1 MSTSRAPIG
10 IIGGTGLGRLPELA
24 QAQRI
29 DCSTPYGVPSSAIAL
44 GELEG
49 HPVAFLARHG
59 VPHRI
64 APHRVNYRANI
75 DALRQL
81 GVREIIALNAVG
93 GIADWAAPGVLAAT
107 DQLID
112 YTHGRLSSFSDLEGV
127 AVVHSD
133 FSDPYTESLRRALLQ
148 AGADLGLAVHDGGVM
163 AVTQGPRL
171 ETRAEIEKL
180 RRDGADLVGMTASPE
195 APLAREAG
203 IDYAG
208 LAVVANWAAGRGPE
222 AVITM
227 EEIEHTLEEAMQRA
241 QRVLRRVLGSRP
253 A

>member
-1 MSTSRAPIG
+1 MSTTRAPIG

-24 QAQRI
+24 QAQRV
-29 DCSTPYGVPSSAIAL
+29 DCSTPYGEPSSAIAI
-44 GELEG
+44 GALEG

-81 GVREIIALNAVG
+81 GVREILAVNAVG
-93 GIADWAAPGVLAAT
+93 GIADWAGPGVLAAT

-112 YTHGRLSSFSDLEGV
+112 YTHGRLSSFSDVDGV

-133 FSDPYTESLRRALLQ
+133 FSEPYTPALRAELLTA
-148 AGADLGLAVHDGGVM
+148 AGAAGLAIHDGGVM

-180 RRDGADLVGMTASPE
+180 RRDGADVVGMTASPE

-203 IDYAG
+203 IAYAG
-208 LAVVANWAAGRGPE
+208 LAVVANWAAGRGPD

-241 QRVLRRVLGSRP
+241 QRLLRQFLVARTG
-253 A
+253 